1 MPKDVNDKKEKK
13 ENKHFFKDFKAEL
26 KRVIWPTPKQLVNNT
41 VAVIT
46 IVLITAVIVFALD
59 FVFKTVDDY
68 GINKLK
74 EVVGTKNEQ
83 SNTTTSNEEANNTT
97 NNITNEAGN
106 PIFLISSSVN
116 GIGSV
121 PEPTNPVTPLVFLTI
136 YHVFSVTIILIKTYP
151 GKTFFKFVFL

>member
-74 EVVGTKNEQ
+74 QVVGTKNEQ
-83 SNTTTSNEEANNTT
+83 SNTTTSNEEANNIT
-97 NNITNEAGN
+97 NNTNEAGN
-106 PIFLISSSVN
+106 NTTNNETNNTTKNETSNTTNTTNTNATVN
-116 GIGSV
+116 N
-121 PEPTNPVTPLVFLTI
+121 TKN
-136 YHVFSVTIILIKTYP
+136 
-151 GKTFFKFVFL
+151 

>member
-74 EVVGTKNEQ
+74 EVVGTRNEE

-97 NNITNEAGN
+97 NTTTNETGN
-106 PIFLISSSVN
+106 N
-116 GIGSV
+116 T
-121 PEPTNPVTPLVFLTI
+121 TNNEKNSTTNN
-136 YHVFSVTIILIKTYP
+136 TTNTTNTTANNTKN
-151 GKTFFKFVFL
+151 